1 MRAPARIHAW
11 PQVRCRR
18 QGFLYAVIALCVGC
32 LPLFAQDAGSATDT
46 GDEAAAGPTLAEREA
61 SLASRYRNLER
72 SLLRLADLMAASDPQ
87 RAALLRSAF
96 ERSSTLAVGERLEV
110 IASLL
115 EEGQFLEARSEQ
127 TDTLS
132 RMRQILELLESG
144 DADRRRT
151 SAKEEIKA
159 YLQELDKL
167 ISRQRE
173 IGGSTEAGGDTNDL
187 SQRQDSLGT
196 RAEDLA
202 AELGGFAVRRR

>member
-1 MRAPARIHAW
+1 M
-11 PQVRCRR
+11 
-18 QGFLYAVIALCVGC
+18 
-32 LPLFAQDAGSATDT
+32 
-46 GDEAAAGPTLAEREA
+46 
-61 SLASRYRNLER
+61 
-72 SLLRLADLMAASDPQ
+72 
-87 RAALLRSAF
+87 
-96 ERSSTLAVGERLEV
+96 GERLEV

-187 SQRQDSLGT
+187 SQRQDLPL
-196 RAEDLA
+196 RPPC
-202 AELGGFAVRRR
+202 RRGL